1 VIFVDLLEKERYIF
15 GSIFFLSNKLQ
26 TILDRSFR
34 NEGFTTK
41 QLFMTLV
48 IQQFGDVSPTIND
61 LANVMGT
68 SHQNVKQIALKLEKR
83 GFVRIER
90 DKEDR
95 RSVRVTLTQM
105 SESFWKERV
114 EEGKDFLAE
123 LFDYCRDEEVEG
135 LYRGLKRLSEKV
147 QILDNPKKEVEQ

>member
-1 VIFVDLLEKERYIF
+1 MDLLEKERYIF

-26 TILDRSFR
+26 TILDRGFR
-34 NEGFTTK
+34 SEGFTTK

-61 LANVMGT
+61 LASVMGT

-90 DKEDR
+90 DEEDR
-95 RSVRVTLTQM
+95 RSIRVILTET

-114 EEGKDFLAE
+114 EEGKGFLTE
-123 LFDYCRDEEVEG
+123 LFDYCREEEIEG
-135 LYRGLKRLSEKV
+135 LFRGLKRLSEKV
-147 QILDNPKKEVEQ
+147 QILDKSKKEVDK